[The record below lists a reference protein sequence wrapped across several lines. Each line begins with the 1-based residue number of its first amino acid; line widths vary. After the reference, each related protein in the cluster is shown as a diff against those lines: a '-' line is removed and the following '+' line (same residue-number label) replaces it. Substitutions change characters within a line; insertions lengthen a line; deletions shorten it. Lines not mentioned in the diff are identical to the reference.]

1 MESLIFKQKKY
12 QGIVIKTMAAI
23 AAGVGMMVMC
33 CSSSVAALM
42 MGGSDETPATGA
54 GAGAAAG
61 PTAGPAPEYIVYD
74 EDMTYPES
82 GHVELGEAASIEACR
97 DLAKSKF
104 YNTFGFRDSTTS
116 MPNTCF
122 AYRWSPD
129 LTGLGGAAGH
139 SVGCVKPG
147 EDIQNGGCTFVE
159 NVYPESDMPYPASG
173 HTELGE
179 GTSFGACRT
188 LATAA
193 GKTSVGFRSHQNNC
207 WTYNNVSEL
216 NDVQP
221 NKVVPH
227 HFVGCTTATADI
239 AKGCT

>member
-1 MESLIFKQKKY
+1 
-12 QGIVIKTMAAI
+12 MAAVPML
-23 AAGVGMMVMC
+23 AGVGLMMVC
-33 CSSSVAALM
+33 CSSLSAFMM
-42 MGGSDETPATGA
+42 MGGEEDTPTTG
-54 GAGAAAG
+54 GGSSAG
-61 PTAGPAPEYIVYD
+61 PSAPEYIVYD
-74 EDMTYPES
+74 EDMAYPES
-82 GHVELGEAASIEACR
+82 GHVELGEATSIEACR

-104 YNTFGFRDSTTS
+104 YNTFGFRDSTTGS
-116 MPNTCF
+116 PNTCF

-129 LTGLGGAAGH
+129 LTGLGGSAGH

-159 NVYPESDMPYPASG
+159 NVYPESDMPYPAGG

-179 GTSFGACRT
+179 GTSFEACRT

-216 NDVQP
+216 NGVQP
-221 NKVVPH
+221 NKVAPH

-239 AKGCT
+239 TKGCT

>member
-1 MESLIFKQKKY
+1 
-12 QGIVIKTMAAI
+12 MAAMPML
-23 AAGVGMMVMC
+23 AGVGLLMVC
-33 CSSSVAALM
+33 CSSSSAMMM
-42 MGGSDETPATGA
+42 MGGDDDSSGA
-54 GAGAAAG
+54 GAGAGAG
-61 PTAGPAPEYIVYD
+61 AGGDDSTPEPEYIVYD
-74 EDMTYPES
+74 EDMAYPES

-104 YNTFGFRDSTTS
+104 YNTFGFRDSTTGS
-116 MPNTCF
+116 PNTCF

-129 LTGLGGAAGH
+129 LKGLGGSTGH

-179 GTSFGACRT
+179 GTSFEACRT

-193 GKTSVGFRSHQNNC
+193 GKTSVGFRSNQNNC

-216 NDVQP
+216 NGVQP
-221 NKVVPH
+221 NKVTPH

-239 AKGCT
+239 AKGCN

>member
-1 MESLIFKQKKY
+1 MAQVAMIAGL
-12 QGIVIKTMAAI
+12 GVI
-23 AAGVGMMVMC
+23 C
-33 CSSSVAALM
+33 LSSSVSAALM
-42 MGGSDETPATGA
+42 MGGGEEDGGA
-54 GAGAAAG
+54 GGAGGADDDT
-61 PTAGPAPEYIVYD
+61 PPEYIVYN
-74 EDMTYPES
+74 EDMAYPES
-82 GHVELGEAASIEACR
+82 GHVELGEATSIEACR

-104 YNTFGFRDSTTS
+104 YNTFGFRDSTTG

-129 LTGLGGAAGH
+129 LQGLGGAAGH

-179 GTSFGACRT
+179 GTSFEDCRT

-193 GKTSVGFRSHQNNC
+193 GKTAIGFRSNGNTC
-207 WTYNNVSEL
+207 WAYNNASEL
-216 NDVQP
+216 NGVQP
-221 NKVVPH
+221 NKVAPH

-239 AKGCT
+239 TKGCA